1 MKYVLHKIIIV
12 VSLCLFFTSGNA
24 KSHEKKFFPV
34 STLENKVS
42 CEKINVFTEKICLS
56 LGITK
61 PELSVFVVDK
71 KRDEYNAVAGVLVK
85 DSKKYG
91 VALGA
96 LLLKKW
102 EQGWLTDQEIE
113 ALLAHELCHVKN
125 NHVVKSKRINK
136 VVSYLRYV
144 SGIVPVVPASCAI
157 VQNAHNRQQEKEA
170 DLGAIGLI
178 GDPLD
183 LARAIVKV
191 ELLMEKDPATR
202 EQFDM
207 LFATR
212 FENIEKSRGKL
223 TRDLVELFS
232 DHPDTRKRIK
242 YLVKHTVQKTAQA
255 SVPVK

>member
-1 MKYVLHKIIIV
+1 MKYIWHKIIV
-12 VSLCLFFTSGNA
+12 ACLCLFFTSGNA
-24 KSHEKKFFPV
+24 KSHEKKFFPI
-34 STLENKVS
+34 STLESNAS
-42 CEKINVFTEKICLS
+42 CQKINMFTARICLS

-61 PELSVFVVDK
+61 PELSVFIVDK
-71 KRDEYNAVAGVLVK
+71 KRDEYNAVAGVLVR

-125 NHVVKSKRINK
+125 NHVIKSKRINK

-144 SGIVPVVPASCAI
+144 SGIVPVIPASCAI
-157 VQNAHNRQQEKEA
+157 VQNAYSREQEKEA
-170 DLGAIGLI
+170 DLGVISLI
-178 GDPLD
+178 SDPLD

-207 LFATR
+207 LFAAR

-242 YLVKHTVQKTAQA
+242 YLVKHTTVQNAGPA
-255 SVPVK
+255 SLSAK